1 MKNQKRKLLSQ
12 NFLHSRKLVKKL
24 ILNSSI
30 GKADTILE
38 IGAGKGIIT
47 QELIQSAKNVIGI
60 ELDNHWY
67 NYLQAKFKGTSNLKL
82 YNADFLN
89 FPLPDT
95 PYKVFANIPFS
106 IEGKII
112 RKLIDAKNPP
122 EDCFLIM
129 MRELVY
135 RLAAPYKEN
144 QFSITHKPWF
154 ELSIEYNFSKK
165 DFTPF
170 SNVDVAMIRFKKRE
184 IPLLKWAYKQEYQ
197 LFVEESFKYGMPIF
211 KNLKTKYGYKPTLSA
226 FTKVGINKNAKP
238 SYLSFSQ
245 WIKLYEK
252 LIFYPPLTS

>member
-1 MKNQKRKLLSQ
+1 MKKQKRKLLSQ

-24 ILNSSI
+24 ILSSSI
-30 GKADTILE
+30 GKNDFVIE

-47 QELIQSAKNVIGI
+47 KGLIQRAKNVTAV
-60 ELDNHWY
+60 ELDTHWY
-67 NYLQAKFKGTSNLKL
+67 NYLKDKFKHTPNLKL

-95 PYKVFANIPFS
+95 SYKVFANIPFS

-129 MRELVY
+129 MKELVY
-135 RLAAPYKEN
+135 RLTAPYKEN

-170 SNVDVAMIRFKKRE
+170 SNVNVAMIRFKKRE
-184 IPLLKWAYKQEYQ
+184 ISLLNLSQKIDYQ
-197 LFVEESFKYGMPIF
+197 LFVEECFRYGMPIF
-211 KNLKTKYGYKPTLSA
+211 PNLKAKYGYKPTLSA
-226 FTKVGINKNAKP
+226 FTKASIRKNAKP
-238 SYLSFSQ
+238 SYLSLNQ
-245 WIKLYEK
+245 WIKLYKE
-252 LIFYPPLTS
+252 LN